1 MISSLFAK
9 GLFSAI
15 VGSPIAYSLNLGVLP
30 TFSELIDENIWLASF
45 LILLPFIIASTIR
58 MTVIDYVYEKY
69 KVNLDPMYYIK
80 KRLAKLQV

>member
-1 MISSLFAK
+1 MITSLFTK

-30 TFSELIDENIWLASF
+30 TFSELIDENIYLASF
-45 LILLPFIIASTIR
+45 LILVPFIIASTIR
-58 MTVIDYVYEKY
+58 MTLIDYVYERY

-80 KRLAKLQV
+80 KRLVSNG

>member
-1 MISSLFAK
+1 MITSLFTK

-30 TFSELIDENIWLASF
+30 TFSELIDENIYLASF
-45 LILLPFIIASTIR
+45 LILIPFIIASTIR
-58 MTVIDYVYEKY
+58 MTLIDYVYARY

-80 KRLAKLQV
+80 KRLVK